1 MGKITIWIFR
11 WLGIGGIIGA
21 TVAGLFWIGKRD
33 TQWSLCLNL
42 PGKCILAT
50 VCALNSLCILLLG
63 NHGFLTNILLGGF
76 AGSLL
81 TAAVMDLWEQM
92 VYRFVWWIAGTIV
105 IATWSL
111 QLYQE
116 RTGEELLTQLI
127 LYIVLQQVV
136 FAHFYGRA
144 DCHAFSVCAA
154 GMTVLGMDFSDYTVH
169 MALTFVGLTVIQF
182 AQGNVTRKGRLR
194 HPAPLVPYIVTAFW
208 ICVTF
213 PILKACSIF
222 VSLG

>member
-1 MGKITIWIFR
+1 MLMDRMLIWIFR

-21 TVAGLFWIGKRD
+21 TMAGLIWIGKRD
-33 TQWSLCLNL
+33 AEWGLCLS
-42 PGKCILAT
+42 PAGKCILAA

-63 NHGFLTNILLGGF
+63 NHCFLSGILLGCF

-105 IATWSL
+105 IAIWSL
-111 QLYQE
+111 RFYRE
-116 RTGEELLTQLI
+116 RTGEGLLTQLI

-154 GMTVLGMDFSDYTVH
+154 GMAVLGMDFSDYTVH
-169 MALTFVGLTVIQF
+169 MALTFVGLTAVQLVL
-182 AQGNVTRKGRLR
+182 GNVTCRGRLR
-194 HPAPLVPYIVTAFW
+194 HPVALVPYIVAAFW
-208 ICVTF
+208 IYG
-213 PILKACSIF
+213 IF
-222 VSLG
+222 SALQA